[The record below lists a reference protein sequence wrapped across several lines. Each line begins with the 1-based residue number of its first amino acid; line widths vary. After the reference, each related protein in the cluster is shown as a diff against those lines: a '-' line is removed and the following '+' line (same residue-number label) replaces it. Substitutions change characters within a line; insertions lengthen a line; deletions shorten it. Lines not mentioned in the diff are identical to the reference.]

1 MRRQLG
7 FIISDKDN
15 LDGALTAYAREWLLI
30 AASEV
35 PADRRSLVALTN
47 AVGTNRHRVARWLDA
62 LRIREQVDDSDLLKG
77 AEYESPASMRKVRFT
92 VADTDDLDGALS
104 AYAREWFLLAT
115 SELAATERTLA
126 TLSKKVGTNRQR
138 VVRWLDALGIRD
150 KVDEIR
156 CVDSFR
162 QTNGAA

>member
-30 AASEV
+30 AASEI
-35 PADRRSLVALTN
+35 PAERRSLVALTT

-92 VADTDDLDGALS
+92 VANTDDLDGALS

-115 SELAATERTLA
+115 SELPATERTLA
-126 TLSKKVGTNRQR
+126 ALSKKVGTNRQR
-138 VVRWLDALGIRD
+138 VARWLDALHIRD
-150 KVDEIR
+150 KVDEMR
-156 CVDSFR
+156 GADSA
-162 QTNGAA
+162 GKDDCAA